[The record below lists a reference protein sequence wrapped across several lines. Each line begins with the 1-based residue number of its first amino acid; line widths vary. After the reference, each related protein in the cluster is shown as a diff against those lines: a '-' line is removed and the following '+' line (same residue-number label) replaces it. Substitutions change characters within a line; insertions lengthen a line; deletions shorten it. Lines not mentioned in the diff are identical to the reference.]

1 MIRLKRLI
9 VEAGISDTDQ
19 SLVNMLTRAVE
30 KAEKVEQ
37 KGKEKSAELRREAD
51 ELKKELKDQGVMN
64 PTSDKKYRELMQ
76 KLQFVAED
84 IKDAIKSSQ
93 DYKQLLD
100 KVEARIRK
108 AK

>member
-1 MIRLKRLI
+1 
-9 VEAGISDTDQ
+9 
-19 SLVNMLTRAVE
+19 
-30 KAEKVEQ
+30 
-37 KGKEKSAELRREAD
+37 
-51 ELKKELKDQGVMN
+51 MN
-64 PTSDKKYRELMQ
+64 PTSNKKYRELMQ